1 MPNRRLRLVPVAV
14 AVIERRGRCLISRRR
29 ASDHLGGCWE
39 FPGGKRRVGE
49 LWEACLKREL
59 REELG
64 ITVEPTGRL
73 SPIRFRYTDRQVY
86 LEVFR
91 CRITA
96 GVPTPLGCQEVR
108 WVKAVRLRRYR
119 FPPADR
125 ELIASLSKRRRG
137 IIRVSEQRIRRE
149 T

>member
-29 ASDHLGGCWE
+29 PEDHLGGYWE

-49 LWEACLKREL
+49 SWEACLKREL

-64 ITVEPTGRL
+64 IAVEPTGRL
-73 SPIRFRYTDRQVY
+73 WPIRFRYANRRVY

-96 GVPTPLGCQEVR
+96 GVPAPLGCQEVR
-108 WVKAVRLRRYR
+108 WVPTDRLRRYR

-125 ELIASLSKRRRG
+125 ELIAFLSMKHRG
-137 IIRVSEQRIRRE
+137 IIRASAHRR
-149 T
+149 TR

>member
-14 AVIERRGRCLISRRR
+14 AVIERRGRFLISRRR
-29 ASDHLGGCWE
+29 PADHLGGYWE

-49 LWEACLKREL
+49 PWEACLKREL

-64 ITVEPTGRL
+64 IAVEPTGRL
-73 SPIRFRYTDRQVY
+73 SPIRFRYADRQVY

-91 CRITA
+91 CRIAA

-108 WVKAVRLRRYR
+108 WVRTGRLRRYR

-125 ELIASLSKRRRG
+125 ELIAFLSTKRRG
-137 IIRVSEQRIRRE
+137 IIRTSAHRR
-149 T
+149 TR